1 MDILYFEDVVIG
13 AKLTS
18 GTYKISKDE
27 AVAFAGQ
34 WDPQPYHTNEEAAR
48 SSIYGGLTASGIHI
62 MAIRTWLLH
71 QIRPKPAI
79 LASLAW
85 DELRFP
91 NPARIGDQ
99 LHIEVAFVYKRD
111 WPQKKDRGIV
121 KSVIKVLNQG
131 NSTVLVHKDSVLV
144 AKRAGS

>member
-13 AKLTS
+13 AKLTA

-27 AVAFAGQ
+27 VVAFAGQ
-34 WDPQPYHTNEEAAR
+34 WDPQPYHINEAAAR

-71 QIRPKPAI
+71 RIQPKPAI
-79 LASLAW
+79 LASLGW

-91 NPARIGDQ
+91 NPARIGDHLQ
-99 LHIEVAFVYKRD
+99 IEVEFLYKRD

-121 KSVIKVLNQG
+121 KSIIKVFNQ
-131 NSTVLVHKDSVLV
+131 NSMTVLVHKDSVLV
-144 AKRAGS
+144 AKRGGN